1 LTKKLAPK
9 KNAYLSVT
17 VSTFDGFQG
26 GERDIILIS
35 MVFRDNISFIKTIV
49 FHSFFSRTATWPLY
63 GDKTPT
69 LVICSTFRPKKI
81 H

>member
-1 LTKKLAPK
+1 LKKKLAPK

-26 GERDIILIS
+26 GERDVILIS

-49 FHSFFSRTATWPLY
+49 LHRYCLSYHLF
-63 GDKTPT
+63 
-69 LVICSTFRPKKI
+69 LVSLLE
-81 H
+81 